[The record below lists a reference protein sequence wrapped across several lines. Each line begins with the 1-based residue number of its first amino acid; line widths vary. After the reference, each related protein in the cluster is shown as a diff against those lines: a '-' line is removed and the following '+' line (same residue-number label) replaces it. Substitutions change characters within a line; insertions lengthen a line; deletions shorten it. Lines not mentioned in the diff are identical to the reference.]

1 MAEIEQL
8 DNNEVEES
16 LTTSDLP
23 ESSESVS
30 SFTAKRPSPSAS
42 NSGGG
47 LPFGLDTKNA
57 ILLGVAAV
65 TLSILIFQFF
75 FAPKYKLLY
84 TDLTQSDAAA
94 ISSYLEKSN
103 VNFQISPDGNSIS
116 VSSVS
121 VPKLRLELANKG
133 MPKGGNVGFEIFDKT
148 SLNISDFNQKI
159 NYKRALEGELARTI
173 SSIESI
179 KTAKVHLALA
189 KKSLFKSENTKSKAS
204 VVITTDFNQEL
215 TEKQTRSIQHLVASA
230 VEDLDPELVQITDA
244 QGNSLVKFKD
254 ANTLK
259 EEAMSAH
266 ERKIKEYE
274 GNLEDNLTSLLT
286 PILGAGNVLVN
297 VTADMNFDESE
308 VNIELF
314 NPVDETGAKKEPVV
328 RSEKVISEKYN
339 KQHGRHFG
347 TGGDQNELPSFVR
360 GQSTQKV
367 NPAGGDGRDYVKED
381 KTKNYEI
388 SRSVERIKKAS
399 GLVNKVSVAV
409 VVNKNI
415 NASERATLRKTVQVA
430 AGLDMERG
438 DQVIVTGIKFS
449 STPYTDLTR
458 QRQEKEL
465 AKMEQA
471 AQAKKIISIV
481 LVIVSVLIIVMIIML
496 SLNAGIDDNKAKEID
511 DLLKEENLPILNS
524 IDEKLQEAEEAYHR
538 QLSLEGN
545 MTVESMKKGIS
556 QMALKD
562 PKTVAQALQ
571 SYLND

>member
-1 MAEIEQL
+1 MADEIETLETNENL
-8 DNNEVEES
+8 DES
-16 LTTSDLP
+16 LGGDLP
-23 ESSESVS
+23 ESSASVS
-30 SFTAKRPSPSAS
+30 SFTTGAKSSS
-42 NSGGG
+42 KGSSM
-47 LPFGLDTKNA
+47 PFGLDTKNA

-84 TDLTQSDAAA
+84 TDLKQSDAAA
-94 ISSYLEKSN
+94 ISSYLEKSG
-103 VNFQISPDGNSIS
+103 VNFQISPDGTSINVAS
-116 VSSVS
+116 TS
-121 VPKLRLELANKG
+121 VPKLRLDLANKG
-133 MPKGGNVGFEIFDKT
+133 LPRGGNVGFEIFDKT

-173 SSIESI
+173 SSLEAI

-189 KKSLFKSENTKSKAS
+189 KKSLFKSQETKSKAS
-204 VVITTDFNQEL
+204 VVVVTNFGQEL
-215 TEKQTRSIQHLVASA
+215 TEKQTKSIQHLVGSA
-230 VEDLDPELVQITDA
+230 VEGLDADAVQITDA

-259 EEAMSAH
+259 EEALSAN
-266 ERKIKEYE
+266 EMKVKEYE
-274 GNLEDNLTSLLT
+274 SKLEGDLTTLLT

-297 VTADMNFDESE
+297 VSADMNFDESE
-308 VNIELF
+308 VNIEVF
-314 NPVDETGAKKEPVV
+314 NPVDETGKEAKPVV

-339 KQHGRHFG
+339 REKGRKFG
-347 TGGDQNELPSFVR
+347 TAGAMHELPGFLR
-360 GQSTQKV
+360 KETIT
-367 NPAGGDGRDYVKED
+367 NPAGGDGRDYIKED

-388 SRSVERIKKAS
+388 SRQIEKIKKAS

-409 VVNKNI
+409 VVNKTL
-415 NASERATLRKTVQVA
+415 NASERSTLRETVQVA
-430 AGLDMERG
+430 AGLNMERG

-449 STPYTDLTR
+449 STPYTDLAR
-458 QRQEKEL
+458 QKQEKEI

-471 AQAKKIISIV
+471 AQMKKLISIV
-481 LVIVSVLIIVMIIML
+481 LVIVAVLIIIMVVML

-545 MTVESMKKGIS
+545 VTVDSMKQGIS

>member
-1 MAEIEQL
+1 MAEIETV
-8 DNNEVEES
+8 DNNQEES
-16 LTTSDLP
+16 VKVEMPD
-23 ESSESVS
+23 SSASAN
-30 SFTAKRPSPSAS
+30 SFTKEKPRKKE
-42 NSGGG
+42 G
-47 LPFGLDTKNA
+47 LLGLDTKNL
-57 ILLGVAAV
+57 ILLAVAAI
-65 TLSILIFQFF
+65 TLTILIFQFF

-84 TDLTQSDAAA
+84 TDLERSDAAA
-94 ISSYLEKSN
+94 ISAYLEKSG
-103 VNFQISPDGNSIS
+103 VKFQISPEGNSIS
-116 VSSVS
+116 VASAS
-121 VPKLRLELANKG
+121 VPKLRLDLANKG

-159 NYKRALEGELARTI
+159 NYRRALEGELARTI
-173 SSIESI
+173 SSLDSI

-189 KKSLFKSENTKSKAS
+189 KKSLFKSSDTKSKAS
-204 VVITTDFNQEL
+204 VVVTTNFNQEL
-215 TEKQTRSIQHLVASA
+215 TDNQTKSIQHLVASA
-230 VEDLDPELVQITDA
+230 IQELEPESVQITDA

-254 ANTLK
+254 VNTLK
-259 EEAMSAH
+259 EDALTANEN
-266 ERKIKEYE
+266 KTKEYE
-274 GNLEDNLTSLLT
+274 AKLEENLTGLLT

-297 VTADMNFDESE
+297 VSADMNFDESE
-308 VNIELF
+308 VNIEMF
-314 NPVDETGAKKEPVV
+314 NPLDEEGVAKEPVV

-339 KQHGRHFG
+339 KRENKHFG
-347 TGGDQNELPSFVR
+347 TGGDMHKMPSFA
-360 GQSTQKV
+360 SNTKTT
-367 NPAGGDGRDYVKED
+367 NPAGEDGRDYLKED

-388 SRSVERIKKAS
+388 SRSIERIKKAS
-399 GLVNKVSVAV
+399 GLVKKVSVAV

-415 NASERATLRKTVQVA
+415 NASERATLRQTVQVA

-449 STPYTDLTR
+449 STPYTDLTT
-458 QRQEKEL
+458 QKQEKEMAHL
-465 AKMEQA
+465 EQV
-471 AQAKKIISIV
+471 AQMKKIISIV
-481 LVIVSVLIIVMIIML
+481 LVIIAVVIIVMIIML

-562 PKTVAQALQ
+562 PKTVANALQ